1 MKKSILRRCIAL
13 LIVSV
18 MLLGLAAGCSQDSKE
33 DGGENDDKVTT
44 KGGKEGKE
52 EDGDDQLVVTM
63 LYSDNAS
70 YQYKED
76 WLILEEIEKRTGVKL
91 ELIPVPESD
100 WATKRTTIINSGD
113 MPDIISKTL
122 SHEVS
127 DYATS
132 GLFLPISDYLDSMPN
147 LSAFIEEFG
156 YEDDL
161 DLAREAD
168 GKFYILPVNCKESR
182 MNNMSW
188 MIRQDLLDKHDLEM
202 PKTLDDVLNVAR
214 VFKEA
219 YPDVYPITNRFQWGN
234 MTTTIARGFGIP
246 GGWQLPGHGF
256 YYDQDSDDFVFI
268 PGTEEY
274 KAFLEYMNTLYSEGL
289 LDPEYLTLDSN
300 VYEQRIANSQNLI
313 LCDWVG
319 NDIRYNRD
327 GQSIDSEF
335 NIVAMVPPT
344 GPNGDYAIGNTALY
358 SQGWAIPASTAER
371 EDFSEIL
378 EFFDWFYTEEA
389 AVLTTFGVEGITY
402 KVENDTLQWI
412 DKEANKTADYG
423 IFNNCLTPRFHRDYL
438 YADWADNSI
447 EVYKEMKE
455 KDVVPPLVPSVKLT
469 ADQKEFESMYV
480 TALADYQWTMAA
492 KFVDGSESFD
502 NWDAFVD
509 ECEKKGAAELR
520 ELYNEVW
527 QEQKN

>member
-1 MKKSILRRCIAL
+1 MNKNALKKVITVF
-13 LIVSV
+13 IVAI
-18 MLLGLAAGCSQDSKE
+18 MLVGLVTGCDQETEGSTEESGKQVSSNTDDGEEVVTNE
-33 DGGENDDKVTT
+33 DPV
-44 KGGKEGKE
+44 
-52 EDGDDQLVVTM
+52 VVTM

-70 YQYKED
+70 YQFNED

-91 ELIPVPESD
+91 ELLPIPESD
-100 WATKRTTIINSGD
+100 WSTKRTTIINSGE

-127 DYATS
+127 DYAAS
-132 GLFLPISDYLDSMPN
+132 GLFLPISDYLDQMPN
-147 LSAFIEEFG
+147 LSAFIEAYG
-156 YEDDL
+156 YESDL

-168 GKFYILPVNCKESR
+168 GKFYILPVNSKESR

-188 MIRQDLLDKHDLEM
+188 MIREDLLEKHNLDM
-202 PKTLDDVLNVAR
+202 PETLDDVLNVAR

-219 YPDVYPITNRFQWGN
+219 YPDIYPITNRFQWGN
-234 MTTTIARGFGIP
+234 ITTTLARGFGIP

-256 YYDQDSDDFVFI
+256 YYDQDSDSFEFI
-268 PGTEEY
+268 PATDEY
-274 KAFLEYMNTLYSEGL
+274 KSFLEYMNTLYSEGL

-327 GQSIDSEF
+327 GQSIDPDF

-358 SQGWAIPASTAER
+358 SQGWAIPATTAER
-371 EDFSEIL
+371 DDFDKIL

-389 AVLTTFGVEGITY
+389 AVLTTFGVEGISY
-402 KVENDTLQWI
+402 KVEDGTLQWI
-412 DKEANKTADYG
+412 DKEANKTADFG

-438 YADWADNSI
+438 YADWADKSI
-447 EVYKEMKE
+447 EVYQEMADKN
-455 KDVVPPLVPSVKLT
+455 VVPPLVPSVKLT
-469 ADQKEFESMYV
+469 ADQKDFESMYV
-480 TALADYQWTMAA
+480 TALADYRWTMAA

-502 NWDAFVD
+502 NWDTFIE
-509 ECEKKGAAELR
+509 ECESKGVEELR
-520 ELYNEVW
+520 KLYNEVW
-527 QEQKN
+527 EEQK